1 MRAGQRRQADL
12 VDAHAGLTASLQLA
26 RQRMTG
32 VHLVVAVGAHQHQV
46 AQLRMGQQVFQ
57 QVEGRRIQPLQVVE
71 EQRRRVIGTGE
82 HSDEAAEHQQEAALR
97 LLWFQLGH
105 RRLIADDQ
113 PQLGNQVGDQPGIG
127 LQRLQQCTAPALQY
141 FAALA
146 Q

>member
-1 MRAGQRRQADL
+1 MAGI
-12 VDAHAGLTASLQLA
+12 
-26 RQRMTG
+26 
-32 VHLVVAVGAHQHQV
+32 HLVVTVRAHQHQV
-46 AQLRMGQQVFQ
+46 AQLRMGEQVFE

-71 EQRRRVIGTGE
+71 EQHQRVIGTGE
-82 HSDEAAEHQQEAALR
+82 HADETAEHQQEAALR
-97 LLWFQLGH
+97 LLRLKIGH
-105 RRLIADDQ
+105 RRLVADDQ